1 MDEEDEGKIV
11 LNRLKLRND
20 LFNYNKDL
28 CKINDNIIFSLLS
41 KKIIK
46 KHNETYFVDI
56 KNTKEHY
63 IGVLTSKF
71 KKELFGYNL
80 FYQGDEY
87 LGQILNEKKNGF
99 GIYIFNGK
107 ENKNKDIYI
116 GYFAENK
123 INVKGIYINILNID
137 DKTNPKQLT
146 EYNCNIGIFENGNF
160 KKGKIYTVNNNSEKL
175 EFKEDKIN
183 VKKDSDLKEKDFVN
197 IEKKD
202 GIYVYSRGILKD
214 KRVTKGSVIHIKD
227 NGDIA
232 NKFSFEL
239 KNDLQ
244 YDFKYLNDE
253 KTEKKLFVEFNKLN
267 FIKFRDTVQGIF
279 NQVEDMIDKMK
290 KDFNYAK
297 GLNMGEDFKNYFSK
311 NFNLLMN

>member
-1 MDEEDEGKIV
+1 M
-11 LNRLKLRND
+11 
-20 LFNYNKDL
+20 
-28 CKINDNIIFSLLS
+28 
-41 KKIIK
+41 
-46 KHNETYFVDI
+46 
-56 KNTKEHY
+56 
-63 IGVLTSKF
+63 
-71 KKELFGYNL
+71 
-80 FYQGDEY
+80 
-87 LGQILNEKKNGF
+87 
-99 GIYIFNGK
+99 
-107 ENKNKDIYI
+107 
-116 GYFAENK
+116 
-123 INVKGIYINILNID
+123 
-137 DKTNPKQLT
+137 
-146 EYNCNIGIFENGNF
+146 
-160 KKGKIYTVNNNSEKL
+160 NNNSEKL

-227 NGDIA
+227 NGKVA

-279 NQVEDMIDKMK
+279 NQVEDMIDNMK
-290 KDFNYAK
+290 KNFNYTK
-297 GLNMGEDFKNYFSK
+297 GLNMGEDIKDYFSK